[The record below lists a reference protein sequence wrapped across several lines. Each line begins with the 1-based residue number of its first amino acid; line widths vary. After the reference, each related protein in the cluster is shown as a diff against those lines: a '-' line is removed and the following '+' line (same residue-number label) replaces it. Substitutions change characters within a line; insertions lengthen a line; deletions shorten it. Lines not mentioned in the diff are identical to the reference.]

1 MLMYEEKTEYVRV
14 TSKFKASGRIYLMKL
29 VEMSIVNYRQFKKA
43 DISFDDG
50 ITVLA
55 GANNSGK
62 TSLIT
67 LIKNVFNDE
76 KNVYCESDIPAKN
89 MQDWI
94 DQVYPIF
101 ERFFLGDSVIEKID
115 EDLVEYILPKN
126 EEVQPICIDT
136 TRLRV
141 HVSYNPEKDDIKLF
155 ADYIMDLDEDM
166 HDFFFEYYYEIK
178 RPKFI
183 RVISKEFEKLK
194 KRFKE
199 IQNYKANDYTD
210 EKIKHNIE
218 LKERYLKQRI
228 VTLYV
233 NSIVP
238 TCYFCDEKYENRCQM
253 DDVKQFRNLFNFC
266 FIKASRPL
274 DDDLSDH
281 SHSISKQMIKM
292 AKLDGEW
299 NELIDKLPDEIL
311 KPIQDK
317 DISKKVQETSL
328 NSLKETIMAIEETNG
343 GRSGELMLDMLITEE
358 DISDLLQR
366 ITMATYCVDGYFLGE
381 ESQGLGY
388 SNMIY
393 IHLQLNEYENSKD
406 SCKVNVFFV
415 EEPESHMH
423 PQMQQVFIKYL
434 IEHYKNGIQGL
445 ITTHSNEM
453 VRVAGITHLRVI
465 RKTDSFLS
473 ELHDLSKLI
482 NELQESSN
490 SEDKLLAKFYD
501 WFFEIGYSELIFADK
516 AIFYEG
522 DTERLYI
529 RKLLTLKKYEKLKQ
543 QYIAYIQV
551 GGAYAKNY
559 QKMIELLDIKSL
571 VITDIDY
578 SKDAEVIDE
587 IESSEITNATIK
599 AFYRIDNLESN
610 PTVKDLYE
618 WKNKNKNI
626 ISNGLIYTCF
636 QTNNDGYSRTLE
648 EAMLSKYFSIDVT
661 TSLIKREWIEKR
673 ENSKLKFV
681 IPTKGI
687 TEENSIKLRDILEST
702 SSSKTNFMYS
712 VVLNEKV
719 EKTEPNYIQG
729 GLEWLMK

>member
-1 MLMYEEKTEYVRV
+1 
-14 TSKFKASGRIYLMKL
+14 MKL
-29 VEMSIVNYRQFKKA
+29 VEMSIRNYRQFEEA

-62 TSLIT
+62 TSLIS

-76 KNVYCESDIPAKN
+76 QSIYCESDIPAKN
-89 MQDWI
+89 MREWI
-94 DQVYPIF
+94 NKVYPIF
-101 ERFFLGDSVIEKID
+101 EVFFTGDNSIEKVD
-115 EDLVEYILPKN
+115 EALVEYILPNN
-126 EEVQPICIDT
+126 EEKSPICIDT
-136 TRLRV
+136 TKLRV
-141 HVSYNPEKDDIKLF
+141 HVSYNPDKDDIKLF
-155 ADYIMDLDEDM
+155 ADYIMDLDEEK

-178 RPKFI
+178 RTKFI
-183 RVISKEFEKLK
+183 KAISEEFEKIK
-194 KRFKE
+194 KRFE
-199 IQNYKANDYTD
+199 DIHDEKARLTDSTD
-210 EKIKHNIE
+210 EKEKHHIE
-218 LKERYLKQRI
+218 LKERYLKQKI

-233 NSIVP
+233 HSIVP
-238 TCYFCDEKYENRCQM
+238 TCYFCDATYENKCQM

-274 DDDLSDH
+274 DDDSSDH

-292 AKLDGEW
+292 AKLDREW
-299 NELIDKLPDEIL
+299 NDLINKLPDDIL

-317 DISKKVQETSL
+317 EISEKVKKTSL
-328 NSLKETIMAIEETNG
+328 NSLKDTITAIEETNG
-343 GRSGELMLDMLITEE
+343 GQSGELMLDMLVTEE
-358 DISDLLQR
+358 DIGDLLQR
-366 ITMATYCVDGYFLGE
+366 ITTATYCVDGYFLGE

-406 SCKVNVFFV
+406 NCKVNVFFV

-434 IEHYKNGIQGL
+434 IDHYKDGIQGL

-465 RKTDSFLS
+465 RKTGSFLS
-473 ELHDLSKLI
+473 RLYDPSKLI
-482 NELQESSN
+482 KGLKESTDPD
-490 SEDKLLAKFYD
+490 DKLLADFYD
-501 WFFEIGYSELIFADK
+501 WFFEIGYSELVFADK

-529 RKLLTLKKYEKLKQ
+529 RKLLTLEKYKKLKQ

-559 QKMIELLDIKSL
+559 QKMIELLGIKSL
-571 VITDIDY
+571 IITDIDY
-578 SKDAEVIDE
+578 SKEAETVDD
-587 IESSEITNATIK
+587 IENSEITNATIK
-599 AFYRIDNLESN
+599 EFYRIDN
-610 PTVKDLYE
+610 PGCTPRVKDLYA
-618 WKNKNKNI
+618 WKDANENV

-636 QTNNDGYSRTLE
+636 QTNYDGYARTLE

-661 TSLIKREWIEKR
+661 MSFTKKEWIEKKR
-673 ENSKLKFV
+673 DSKLEFV
-681 IPTKGI
+681 IPAKGRKEDDPI
-687 TEENSIKLRDILEST
+687 RLRDILKST
-702 SSSKTNFMYS
+702 SGSKTNFMYS
-712 VVLNEKV
+712 VVLNKKAE
-719 EKTEPNYIQG
+719 ETEPNYVQG
-729 GLEWLMK
+729 GLKWLME

>member
-1 MLMYEEKTEYVRV
+1 
-14 TSKFKASGRIYLMKL
+14 MKL
-29 VEMSIVNYRQFKKA
+29 VEMSIRNYRQFEKA
-43 DISFDDG
+43 DISFDNG

-76 KNVYCESDIPAKN
+76 KNMYCESDIPAKN

-94 DQVYPIF
+94 NQVYPIF
-101 ERFFLGDSVIEKID
+101 EAFFTGASTSEKIED
-115 EDLVEYILPKN
+115 DLVEKILPKED
-126 EEVQPICIDT
+126 EEHQICIKT
-136 TRLRV
+136 TYLRV
-141 HVSYNPEKDDIKLF
+141 HVSYDPNIDDIKLF
-155 ADYIMDLDEDM
+155 ADYIMDLDEDK
-166 HDFFFEYYYEIK
+166 HDFYFEYYYEIK
-178 RPKFI
+178 RTKFI
-183 RVISKEFEKLK
+183 KAISNEFEKIK
-194 KRFKE
+194 KRFEE
-199 IQNYKANDYTD
+199 IRDDKTNLTDPAD
-210 EKIKHNIE
+210 EKGKHNIE
-218 LKERYLKQRI
+218 LKERYLKQKI

-274 DDDLSDH
+274 DDDSSDH

-299 NELIDKLPDEIL
+299 NELIDKLPDDIL

-328 NSLKETIMAIEETNG
+328 NSLKETITAIEETNG
-343 GRSGELMLDMLITEE
+343 GRSGELMLDMLVTEE

-366 ITMATYCVDGYFLGE
+366 ITTATYCVDGYFLGE

-406 SCKVNVFFV
+406 NCKVNVFFV

-434 IEHYKNGIQGL
+434 IEHYKEGIQGL

-465 RKTDSFLS
+465 RRTGSFLS
-473 ELHDLSKLI
+473 ELYDPSKLI
-482 NELQESSN
+482 KGLQES
-490 SEDKLLAKFYD
+490 EDPDDRLLADFYD
-501 WFFEIGYSELIFADK
+501 WFFEIGYSELVFADK

-529 RKLLTLKKYEKLKQ
+529 RKLLTLEKYRKLKQ

-559 QKMIELLDIKSL
+559 KKMIELLGIKSL
-571 VITDIDY
+571 IITDIDY
-578 SKDAEVIDE
+578 SKDAETVNDIND
-587 IESSEITNATIK
+587 SEITNATIK
-599 AFYRIDNLESN
+599 EFYRIDNKESN

-618 WKNKNKNI
+618 WKASEKNV

-636 QTNNDGYSRTLE
+636 QTNDDGYARTLE
-648 EAMLSKYFSIDVT
+648 EAMLSKYFSTDVT
-661 TSLIKREWIEKR
+661 KSFTKKEWTEKR
-673 ENSKLKFV
+673 ELSKLDFV

-687 TEENSIKLRDILEST
+687 KEDDPIKLRGILKST

-712 VVLNEKV
+712 VVLNKKTE
-719 EKTEPNYIQG
+719 ETEPNYIQG
-729 GLEWLMK
+729 GLTWLME

>member
-1 MLMYEEKTEYVRV
+1 
-14 TSKFKASGRIYLMKL
+14 MKL
-29 VEMSIVNYRQFKKA
+29 VEMSIMNYRQFEKA
-43 DISFDDG
+43 DISFDNG

-76 KNVYCESDIPAKN
+76 KSMYCESDIPAKN

-94 DQVYPIF
+94 NQVYPIF
-101 ERFFLGDSVIEKID
+101 EAFFTGASTSEKIED
-115 EDLVEYILPKN
+115 DLVEKILPKED
-126 EEVQPICIDT
+126 EEHQICIKT
-136 TRLRV
+136 TYLRV
-141 HVSYNPEKDDIKLF
+141 HVSYDSNIDDIRLF
-155 ADYIMDLDEDM
+155 ADYIMDLDENK
-166 HDFFFEYYYEIK
+166 HDFYFEYYYEIK
-178 RPKFI
+178 RTKFI
-183 RVISKEFEKLK
+183 KAISNEFEKIK
-194 KRFKE
+194 KRFEE
-199 IQNYKANDYTD
+199 IRDDKTNLTDPAD
-210 EKIKHNIE
+210 EKGKHNIE
-218 LKERYLKQRI
+218 LKERYLKQKI
-228 VTLYV
+228 VALYV

-274 DDDLSDH
+274 DDDSSDH

-299 NELIDKLPDEIL
+299 NELIDKLPDDIL
-311 KPIQDK
+311 KPIQYK

-328 NSLKETIMAIEETNG
+328 NSLKETITAIEETNG
-343 GRSGELMLDMLITEE
+343 GRSGELMLDMLVTEE

-366 ITMATYCVDGYFLGE
+366 ITTATYCVDGYFLGE

-406 SCKVNVFFV
+406 NCKVNVFFV

-434 IEHYKNGIQGL
+434 IEHYKEGIQGL

-465 RKTDSFLS
+465 RRTGSFLS
-473 ELHDLSKLI
+473 ELYDPSKLI
-482 NELQESSN
+482 KGLQES
-490 SEDKLLAKFYD
+490 EDTDDRLLADFYD
-501 WFFEIGYSELIFADK
+501 CFFEIGYSELVFADK

-529 RKLLTLKKYEKLKQ
+529 RKLLTLEKYRKLKQ

-559 QKMIELLDIKSL
+559 KKMIELLGIKSL
-571 VITDIDY
+571 IITDIDY
-578 SKDAEVIDE
+578 SKDAETVNDIND
-587 IESSEITNATIK
+587 SEITNATLK
-599 AFYRIDNLESN
+599 EFYRIDNKEST

-618 WKNKNKNI
+618 WKTLEKNV

-636 QTNNDGYSRTLE
+636 QTNDDGYARTLE
-648 EAMLSKYFSIDVT
+648 EAMLSKYFSTDVT
-661 TSLIKREWIEKR
+661 KSFTKKEWTERREL
-673 ENSKLKFV
+673 SKLDFV

-687 TEENSIKLRDILEST
+687 KEDDPIKLRDILKST

-712 VVLNEKV
+712 VVLNKKTE
-719 EKTEPNYIQG
+719 ETEPNLNFPG
-729 GLEWLMK
+729 VFSKHPNFSKKLLLF

>member
-1 MLMYEEKTEYVRV
+1 
-14 TSKFKASGRIYLMKL
+14 MKL
-29 VEMSIVNYRQFKKA
+29 VEINIINYRQFEKA
-43 DISFDDG
+43 DITFDSG

-76 KNVYCESDIPAKN
+76 KNIYCESDIPAKN

-94 DQVYPIF
+94 NQVYPLF
-101 ERFFLGDSVIEKID
+101 ETFFTGTSAIEKIE
-115 EDLVEYILPKN
+115 EDLVEHILPKDDN
-126 EEVQPICIDT
+126 VNQICIDT

-141 HVSYNPEKDDIKLF
+141 HVSYDPNGDDIKLF
-155 ADYIMDLDEDM
+155 ADYIMDLDEDK

-178 RPKFI
+178 RAKFI
-183 RVISKEFEKLK
+183 KAIAKEFDKLK
-194 KRFKE
+194 KRFEE
-199 IQNYKANDYTD
+199 IQDDKVALTDSSD
-210 EKIKHNIE
+210 EKGKHNIE
-218 LKERYLKQRI
+218 LKERYLKQKI
-228 VTLYV
+228 VSLYV

-238 TCYFCDEKYENRCQM
+238 TCYFCDETYENRCQM

-274 DDDLSDH
+274 DDDSSDH

-292 AKLDGEW
+292 AKLDDEW
-299 NELIDKLPDEIL
+299 NELVDKLPDDIL

-328 NSLKETIMAIEETNG
+328 NSLKETITAIEETNG
-343 GRSGELMLDMLITEE
+343 GRSGELMLDMLVTEE

-366 ITMATYCVDGYFLGE
+366 ITTATYCVDGYFLGE

-406 SCKVNVFFV
+406 DCKVNVFFV

-434 IEHYKNGIQGL
+434 IEHYNDGIQGL

-465 RKTDSFLS
+465 RRTGSFFS
-473 ELHDLSKLI
+473 ELYDPSKLI
-482 NELQESSN
+482 MRLQESN
-490 SEDKLLAKFYD
+490 KPEDRLLANFYD
-501 WFFEIGYSELIFADK
+501 WFFEIGYSELVFADK

-529 RKLLTLKKYEKLKQ
+529 RKLLTLEKYKKLKQ

-559 QKMIELLDIKSL
+559 KKMIEMLGIKSL

-578 SKDAEVIDE
+578 SKEAETVDE
-587 IESSEITNATIK
+587 INNSEITNATIK
-599 AFYRIDNLESN
+599 EFYRINN
-610 PTVKDLYE
+610 PGVTPTVKDLYA
-618 WKNKNKNI
+618 WKDANKNI
-626 ISNGLIYTCF
+626 ISNGLIYICF
-636 QTNNDGYSRTLE
+636 QTNEDGYARTLE
-648 EAMLSKYFSIDVT
+648 EAMLSKYFSTDVT
-661 TSLIKREWIEKR
+661 KSFTKKEWIKKRED
-673 ENSKLKFV
+673 SKLEFV

-687 TEENSIKLRDILEST
+687 KEEDPIQLRDILKAT
-702 SSSKTNFMYS
+702 AGSKTNFMYS
-712 VVLNEKV
+712 VVLNKKAE
-719 EKTEPNYIQG
+719 ETEPNYIQG
-729 GLEWLMK
+729 GLKWLME